1 MKKGSDEVEQQQRN
15 DQVVEYLPLV
25 QKVVHTIKVN
35 NKDYDHEDLVNI
47 GVIGL
52 MDAIDRYDE
61 SQKVPFQNYAY
72 IRIKGAIIDEIRR
85 NSRIPRSRMDKLNE
99 YYKAKEALELELKR
113 TPTEQEI
120 IQRLDV
126 SAKEMESIYDTFTQL
141 ASVSLDEVLYTDSDS
156 DTSMMDVIED
166 KKAINSEENLL
177 LKEKLG
183 ALSQAIG
190 QLNERDQ
197 QILQLIYV
205 EELGMKDI
213 AYILNI
219 SKARVSQ
226 LHGKALIK
234 LREQLEGDYHD

>member
-1 MKKGSDEVEQQQRN
+1 MEQQQRN

>member
-126 SAKEMESIYDTFTQL
+126 SAKAMESIYDTVTQL

>member
-1 MKKGSDEVEQQQRN
+1 MKKGSDEMEQQQRN